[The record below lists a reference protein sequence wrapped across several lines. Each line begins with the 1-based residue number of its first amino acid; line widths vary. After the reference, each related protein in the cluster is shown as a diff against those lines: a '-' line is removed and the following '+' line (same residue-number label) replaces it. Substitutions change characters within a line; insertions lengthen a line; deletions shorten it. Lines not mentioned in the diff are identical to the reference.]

1 MRLVI
6 ACDIS
11 CEGRAR
17 LSSFVTISLIR
28 MNIAQSY
35 GKREVRGE
43 FACIACVNGELIRV
57 QFSEAHPI
65 GTPLSELTHSKVAKR
80 CPYGLISFI
89 TELGISTDLHE
100 GNAIHQA
107 RQPGSIAH
115 SDSSLA
121 IDEGELSWIPVLGI
135 GIRCA

>member
-11 CEGRAR
+11 GEGRAR
-17 LSSFVTISLIR
+17 LSSFITISLIR

-35 GKREVRGE
+35 GKRKVRGE
-43 FACIACVNGELIRV
+43 FACIACIDSELIRV
-57 QFSEAHPI
+57 QFSETHPI
-65 GTPLSELTHSKVAKR
+65 APPLGELTHSKVAKR
-80 CPYGLISFI
+80 CPYSLIAFI
-89 TELGISTDLHE
+89 TELGISADLHK
-100 GNAIHQA
+100 GNAIYQA

-121 IDEGELSWIPVLGI
+121 IDEGELSWIPVL
-135 GIRCA
+135 